1 VASLQINITN
11 FDEPLEWDYGNTP
24 TTLSINENFTGST
37 GHRYLAVDPESET
50 ITYQIHLGI
59 GFSIDSSGLLSVS
72 NALDYESAT
81 QRQITIKAS
90 TSGHVIYQNLTIN
103 VINDTS
109 DDGPTADV
117 SSNSTYFN
125 FSLLTSDS
133 VTMIFYFTPGGNRD
147 NWDRVFQ
154 VRSGTYTN
162 LNTND
167 PIFEYRSRFAG
178 NQEGDFNWPDREKTG
193 GSAQFNNG
201 SLSFDTNGVKYA
213 YVVKTGENIGMDVAR
228 YHKTNSTSLSRYQFM
243 SYTNKWLN
251 INHTANYYNVHING
265 ASSSD
270 PGSSFTYRGTH
281 IYYDYLSESEVQ
293 AALLASGKL

>member
-1 VASLQINITN
+1 M
-11 FDEPLEWDYGNTP
+11 
-24 TTLSINENFTGST
+24 
-37 GHRYLAVDPESET
+37 
-50 ITYQIHLGI
+50 
-59 GFSIDSSGLLSVS
+59 SVS
-72 NALDYESAT
+72 NALDYETAT
-81 QRQITIKAS
+81 QRQITIKA
-90 TSGHVIYQNLTIN
+90 TADGNVIYQNLTIN

-117 SSNSTYFN
+117 SSNITYFN

-154 VRSGTYTN
+154 VRSGTDTN
-162 LNTND
+162 LNIND
-167 PIFEYRSRFAG
+167 PIFEYRSRLG
-178 NQEGDFNWPDREKTG
+178 SEQQGDFSWQDREKTG
-193 GSAQFNNG
+193 GSAQWKNG

-228 YHKTNSTSLSRYQFM
+228 YHKTNATTLSRYQFM

-251 INHTANYYNVHING
+251 VNHTTDYYKVHING
-265 ASSSD
+265 SNVSD
-270 PGSSFTYRGTH
+270 SGSSFTYNGTF
-281 IYYDYLSESEVQ
+281 IYYSYLSENDLE